1 VGEDEEASENSP
13 PDDDISGAPEPT
25 TTPSE
30 LPVDGISPDQAPPN
44 PVPSVEGD
52 AAVGSPLSSVGAL
65 VVVQPPA
72 PRGRAGTLAA
82 AFVWLIERVR
92 LLSQSRLER
101 LLQEEDTS
109 WKADNEE
116 IRSLICLFRAK
127 HEELRERA
135 KGEHGRGFILLLLSL
150 VGLVATGLL
159 VFLAWDSVQNH
170 PDGSWHVLA
179 SSSGA
184 ILFLLGATTL
194 CFKAADRFFVR
205 AKGFADDAD
214 ETRRFE
220 AAVRLALFGLR
231 NDKNAAG
238 AMLAVVWKLLEP
250 KRPSADGPLDLS
262 AMPELG
268 KLLTD
273 AATKAT
279 EVAATTIS
287 RR

>member
-1 VGEDEEASENSP
+1 VTDVPIA
-13 PDDDISGAPEPT
+13 
-25 TTPSE
+25 
-30 LPVDGISPDQAPPN
+30 GIPIDQAPVSPA
-44 PVPSVEGD
+44 VLGGS
-52 AAVGSPLSSVGAL
+52 ALVGSQLSGDGL
-65 VVVQPPA
+65 VVVGPPP
-72 PRGRAGTLAA
+72 PRGWPGRLLAA
-82 AFVWLIERVR
+82 LVWFIDR
-92 LLSQSRLER
+92 LRSLLQSRLER
-101 LLQEEDTS
+101 LLLEEDAS

-127 HEELRERA
+127 HEELRERSR
-135 KGEHGRGFILLLLSL
+135 GEQTRGSILLLLSF
-150 VGLVATGLL
+150 VGLTATGLL

-170 PDGSWHVLA
+170 PDASWHVLA

-231 NDKNAAG
+231 DEKNAAG

-250 KRPSADGPLDLS
+250 KRPSSDGPLDIS
-262 AMPELG
+262 AMPEIG
-268 KLLTD
+268 KLVTEGV
-273 AATKAT
+273 AKAT
-279 EVAATTIS
+279 EAAASAVS